1 MQRGKYDEFAALQD
15 EAMGELEASQPLKAL
30 PMPRHTALSQTR
42 MVRSRASFSQTRKL
56 HVHVRHTVLAHLAYF
71 MYSLPLLSFS
81 RQSF

>member
-15 EAMGELEASQPLKAL
+15 EAMGELEASPPLKAL

-56 HVHVRHTVLAHLAYF
+56 HVY
-71 MYSLPLLSFS
+71 MYVTSLLHI
-81 RQSF
+81 